1 MTQVRRI
8 ATSRDDLIIEDRRKA
23 SGASAAGADRML
35 TSLTDA
41 AE

>member
-8 ATSRDDLIIEDRRKA
+8 ATARDDLILDDRRKA
-23 SGASAAGADRML
+23 ANVAETDRML
-35 TSLTDA
+35 TSVSDP